1 MPAPSVIIDLDVIAE
16 NTWRVTALPNPQG
29 ISTFGVTKAAC
40 GSPLVARAMLRG
52 GVAGLA
58 DSRLDNVQRM
68 RHSGITA
75 PIMMLRIPSVTEA
88 PEVVRLCD
96 ISLNSEA
103 AVLNALAK

>member
-1 MPAPSVIIDLDVIAE
+1 IIAE
-16 NTWRVTALPNPQG
+16 NTRRVVASVAEGRAAGNPVG
-29 ISTFGVTKAAC
+29 IFGVVKATC

-52 GVAGLA
+52 GAVGLA

-68 RHSGITA
+68 RNAGITA
-75 PIMMLRIPSVTEA
+75 PLMMLRIPSVSEA

-103 AVLNALAK
+103 AVL